1 MRTETRPSRCP
12 IKNILKK
19 ILKFYRKTPAPESIF
34 KEIADLKLLYG
45 DCFVMYF
52 DLGM

>member
-12 IKNILKK
+12 IKKYFEK
-19 ILKFYRKTPAPESIF
+19 ILKFYRKTPAPEPIF

-52 DLGM
+52 DLGT